1 MEIGMNLSQSVCQL
15 LKETGPGRMTNT
27 AYDTAWIARL
37 GEIDLTMS
45 NLALDWLCQN
55 QLPDGSWGTP
65 EFLYYHDRV
74 ICTLAAIIALCKHGK
89 RSRDHIQQ
97 AKGVTALERLTSGA
111 TRGLMADPGGST
123 VGFEMIMPT
132 LLAEAQALGIIQ
144 NQDNHILGR
153 LSRKRAVKIAMLQ
166 GKMIS
171 RQVTMAHSA
180 EMAGPDAMHLL
191 DIDNLQEKNGSIAS
205 NPAATAYF
213 AIQVRPG
220 DGKALDYLRKVIVN
234 NGAPYLSPFDIYER
248 AWVLWNL
255 ALAAPLDKDIMEFF
269 KPHLDYLAAAW
280 NPGEGVSFSVDFAPK
295 DGDDTCISYELL
307 SRFGYLIDLEAVLRY
322 EEADHFRCFTFEAN
336 PSISANIHVLGAL
349 RQGGLEVGHPSIQKI
364 INFVRNSQIDGTFW
378 FDKWHASPY
387 YATAHAVIACSGYA
401 DELVES
407 AIDWILETQL
417 QNGAWGFF
425 PGMPTAEET
434 AYCLQALALWQRN
447 GHSLPSNVLQRAKI
461 WLQDHMNDKYP
472 PLWPGKCLY
481 CPDLIVRSAILGAL
495 MLVDNTA

>member
-1 MEIGMNLSQSVCQL
+1 MNLSQDICEL
-15 LKETGPGRMTNT
+15 LKEMGPGHMTNT

-37 GEIDLTMS
+37 GELDEPIS
-45 NLALDWLCQN
+45 NRALDWLSTN
-55 QLPDGSWGTP
+55 QLPDGSWGAQ
-65 EFLYYHDRV
+65 ELFYYHDRV
-74 ICTLAAIIALCKHGK
+74 ICTLAAIIALTKHGK
-89 RSRDHIQQ
+89 RYHDHTQRERGI
-97 AKGVTALERLTSGA
+97 VALERLTSGA

-132 LLAEAQALGIIQ
+132 LLAEAQNMGIIK

-153 LSRKRAVKIAMLQ
+153 LSRKRATKIAMLE
-166 GKMIS
+166 GKMIN

-220 DGKALDYLRKVIVN
+220 DTKALNYLHNVIVDD
-234 NGAPYLSPFDIYER
+234 GAPYLSPFDIYER

-255 ALAAPLDKDIMEFF
+255 ALAAPFDKSVMAVFR
-269 KPHLDYLAAAW
+269 PHLDYLEGAW
-280 NPGEGVSFSVDFAPK
+280 QPGEGVSFSVDFAPK

-307 SRFGYLIDLEAVLRY
+307 SRFGYSVDLAAVLSY
-322 EEADHFRCFTFEAN
+322 EEVDHFRCFALEAN
-336 PSISANIHVLGAL
+336 PSISVNIHMLGAL
-349 RQGGLEVGHPSIQKI
+349 KQAGLELKDPPVQKI
-364 INFVRNSQIDGTFW
+364 LRFLKNTQISTTFW

-387 YATAHAVIACSGYA
+387 YATSHAVIACSGYA
-401 DELVES
+401 DELVKTAVE
-407 AIDWILETQL
+407 WILETQL
-417 QNGAWGFF
+417 RDGSWGFF

-434 AYCLQALALWQRN
+434 AYCLQALALWQRS
-447 GHSLPSNVLQRAKI
+447 GHSLPNNTLQRGKK
-461 WLQDHMNDKYP
+461 WLTDHMTENYP

-481 CPDLIVRSAILGAL
+481 CPDLIVRSAILSAL
-495 MLVDNTA
+495 ALVDTADK

>member
-1 MEIGMNLSQSVCQL
+1 MNLSESICQL
-15 LKETGPGRMTNT
+15 LKETGPGRMSNT

-37 GEIDLTMS
+37 GEIDQSAS
-45 NLALDWLCQN
+45 NRALDWLCRN
-55 QLPDGSWGTP
+55 QLPDGSWGAS

-74 ICTLAAIIALCKHGK
+74 ICTLAAIIALYKHGK
-89 RSRDHIQQ
+89 RDRDRAQRERGM
-97 AKGVTALERLTSGA
+97 AALEKLTSGA

-153 LSRKRAVKIAMLQ
+153 LSQKRALKTAMLK

-191 DIDNLQEKNGSIAS
+191 DIDNLQEQNGSIAS
-205 NPAATAYF
+205 NPAATAYY

-220 DGKALDYLRKVIVN
+220 DAKALNYLRNVIVDD
-234 NGAPYLSPFDIYER
+234 GAPYLSPFDIYER

-255 ALAAPLDKDIMEFF
+255 ALAAPFDSDVMKVFQ
-269 KPHLDYLAAAW
+269 PHLDYLAAAW
-280 NPGEGVSFSVDFAPK
+280 QPGEGVSFSVDFAPK

-307 SRFGYLIDLEAVLRY
+307 SRFGYKVDLAALLSY
-322 EEADHFRCFTFEAN
+322 EEEDHFRCFTFESN
-336 PSISANIHVLGAL
+336 PSISMNFHMLGAL
-349 RQGGLEVGHPSIQKI
+349 RQARLEVENPSVQKI
-364 INFVRNSQIDGTFW
+364 IRFLQSAQIDRTFW

-387 YATAHAVIACSGYA
+387 YATTHAVIACSGYA
-401 DELVES
+401 DELARTAV
-407 AIDWILETQL
+407 DWILETQL
-417 QNGAWGFF
+417 RDGAWGFY

-434 AYCLQALALWQRN
+434 AYCLQALALWQRS
-447 GHSLPSNVLQRAKI
+447 GHSLPGNVLQQGKV
-461 WLQDHMNDKYP
+461 WLVDHMDEKYP

-481 CPDLIVRSAILGAL
+481 CPDLIVRSAVLSAL
-495 MLVDNTA
+495 KLVETV